1 MTTAKTEPPAASSAT
16 AVPPASAT
24 LTQPRPAPRTPASGP
39 TFNGA
44 QKPADAR
51 PPGDKA
57 NAASSGKPSL
67 KVDDPFA
74 DLDSLEAEM
83 ARLLGREKSD

>member
-1 MTTAKTEPPAASSAT
+1 MTVAAASAASVQARPAPKTPPAA
-16 AVPPASAT
+16 PASD
-24 LTQPRPAPRTPASGP
+24 
-39 TFNGA
+39 GA

-51 PPGDKA
+51 SQADKA
-57 NAASSGKPSL
+57 NAAPSGKPL